1 MFLAFINAAFA
12 ITGCEQCCMPGGTC
26 DQAYKQTQG
35 ICCGRLDAASFCCP
49 TGASCFKCKSG
60 RYRCYAGPSNPACTI
75 CDDGDDPRPQCN
87 TNFGSPNLYDTM
99 MVVFG
104 VVLVCGLCA
113 CMNRNSMQQPT
124 YYAQP
129 VATAV
134 PYSVGNQMHYATPY
148 RQYGGYSGGT
158 VAGSAG
164 AGFLGGLLVG
174 EAIGDAGHH
183 HHRHHHHGGG
193 WGGGGGGWGGGGGG
207 GGGSSGF
214 SADN

>member
-1 MFLAFINAAFA
+1 MLLAFINAAFA
-12 ITGCEQCCMPGGTC
+12 ITGCEQCRMPGQTYASPR
-26 DQAYKQTQG
+26 QATHLP
-35 ICCGRLDAASFCCP
+35 RPPHAASFCCP

-87 TNFGSPNLYDTM
+87 TNFGNPNLYDTM

-129 VATAV
+129 VATAAV
-134 PYSVGNQMHYATPY
+134 YSVGNQMHYATPY

-164 AGFLGGLLVG
+164 AGWRLARRRGHRRRGPPSPPSPSPRRRLGRRRRRLGRRWWRRRRQLRLFG
-174 EAIGDAGHH
+174 RQLRA
-183 HHRHHHHGGG
+183 
-193 WGGGGGGWGGGGGG
+193 
-207 GGGSSGF
+207 
-214 SADN
+214 